1 MRKVSIIIATYNCA
15 NYISAAIDSVIYQ
28 TCQDFEII
36 IIDDGST
43 DNTRQIIDKY
53 IEIHDNIKY
62 LYQNNKGL
70 AVARNLGFTL
80 VEAEYSAFLD
90 ADDMWFPDRLEVGV
104 NILDNDLNVGLVH
117 ANDVM
122 INEEGEFIIRKE
134 KRNTKLLS
142 GNIAK
147 NLLFRKIHIRGGTV
161 LFRTTCLDKVGVLD
175 ENLTRLG
182 VEDRDLWYRIS
193 LNYNVQFVDK
203 TIAYYRIRQNSLSKD
218 YHKMMEGRLYLIDKY
233 YPPSKLN
240 KSIRKKL
247 LSSLFYHVAKGE
259 LWNNKFED
267 AAANFIIALKYKPF
281 KISSYLY
288 LVKMF
293 IKKFYISIINLMVLK
308 LIN

>member
-80 VEAEYSAFLD
+80 VEAEYIAFLD